1 MKNIKRQK
9 SKSTGV
15 GDTVE
20 KIFQATGVDK
30 LAKWALGEDCGC
42 QERKEALNRLF
53 PYRKPECLMED
64 EYNYLDGFF
73 SKRTTQVSPEVQKEL
88 LTIYNRVFNEKASTT
103 SCPKCFLNGILQKLK
118 IVYKEY
124 EK

>member
-30 LAKWALGEDCGC
+30 LAKWALGEACGC

>member
-20 KIFQATGVDK
+20 KIFEATGVDK

>member
-1 MKNIKRQK
+1 MKSTKRPK

-42 QERKEALNRLF
+42 EERKQKLNKLF

-73 SKRTTQVSPEVQKEL
+73 SKRTNQVSPEVQKEL
-88 LTIYNRVFNEKASTT
+88 LTIYNRVFHEKAMTT
-103 SCPKCFLNGILQKLK
+103 SCPKCFLNGVLQKLK
-118 IVYKEY
+118 TVYKEY

>member
-42 QERKEALNRLF
+42 EERKNTLNRLF
-53 PYRKPECLMED
+53 PYKKPECLTED

-73 SKRTTQVSPEVQKEL
+73 SKRTTQVSPQVQKEL

>member
-20 KIFQATGVDK
+20 KIFEATGVDK
-30 LAKWALGEDCGC
+30 LAKWALGENCGC

>member
-1 MKNIKRQK
+1 MKSTKRPK

-30 LAKWALGEDCGC
+30 LAKWAFGEDCGC
-42 QERKEALNRLF
+42 EERKQKLNKLF

-73 SKRTTQVSPEVQKEL
+73 SKRTNQVSPEVQKEL
-88 LTIYNRVFNEKASTT
+88 LTIYNRVFHEKARTT
-103 SCPKCFLNGILQKLK
+103 SCPKCFLNGVLQKLK
-118 IVYKEY
+118 TVYKEY

>member
-20 KIFQATGVDK
+20 KIFQAAGVDK

>member
-42 QERKEALNRLF
+42 QERKETLNRLF

-88 LTIYNRVFNEKASTT
+88 LTIYNRVFNEKAATT